1 MASAGVSSG
10 TVPPISLTRLAV
22 RRIQSVVEGQVSQTI
37 RKKAV
42 ACLID
47 YLGAAH
53 SGLSTPWGEA
63 LSKYATAQPGPPEA
77 QVWGTNAKASA
88 ETAAFVNAAL
98 GHSTIRDDMHLDSC
112 SHIGSIVLSAAIAL
126 AQRDH
131 WSGENLIRA
140 IVAGYEISALLGTAI
155 RASGNFNP
163 HFRPSGLVGAFGVAA
178 AAIAGYGCSEE
189 IAVSALGFAL
199 NAACGVNEWAWAG
212 GLEIFTQ
219 MGTAS
224 RAGIQAFDI
233 AKAGL
238 FCSDTVLEGKD
249 GLFEA
254 LGVGPDASATFKD
267 WMGRSEIGKGI
278 MDVHFKPV
286 AGCNFAQTP
295 LAAALRL
302 RVDDCHSVQKIIVTA
317 TSQAI
322 KYPGCNN
329 AGHLENIQQSKMSIQ
344 YGVSAALVYA
354 RLDEE
359 VFTKVNDP
367 RIIDLMNK
375 CDLRTSEQFDK
386 DFQRGLQPAQVEVTL
401 SDGRHLCQR
410 LTDVPWLTLE
420 EVESRFPFEVAK
432 FMNKGKA
439 VDIITSLKQL
449 ENTEQVADTFE
460 LFAAAA
466 I

>member
-1 MASAGVSSG
+1 
-10 TVPPISLTRLAV
+10 
-22 RRIQSVVEGQVSQTI
+22 
-37 RKKAV
+37 
-42 ACLID
+42 
-47 YLGAAH
+47 
-53 SGLSTPWGEA
+53 
-63 LSKYATAQPGPPEA
+63 
-77 QVWGTNAKASA
+77 
-88 ETAAFVNAAL
+88 
-98 GHSTIRDDMHLDSC
+98 MHLDSC

-126 AQRDH
+126 SQRHH
-131 WSGENLIRA
+131 WSGEKLIRA
-140 IVAGYEISALLGTAI
+140 IVAGYEMSALLGTAI
-155 RASGNFNP
+155 RASGKFNP
-163 HFRPSGLVGAFGVAA
+163 HFRPSGLVGAFGAAA
-178 AAIAGYGCSEE
+178 AAIAGGSCSEE

-224 RAGIQAFDI
+224 RAGIQAFDL
-233 AKAGL
+233 AKTGM

-254 LGVGPDASATFKD
+254 LGVGSSDASVTFKD
-267 WMGRSEIGKGI
+267 WISRSEIGQGI

-302 RVDDCHSVQKIIVTA
+302 RLDDPQSVQMITIVA

-329 AGHLENIQQSKMSIQ
+329 AGQLENIQQSKMSIQ
-344 YGVSAALVYA
+344 YGVSAALVYG

-359 VFTKVNDP
+359 VFTKVDDP
-367 RIIDLMNK
+367 RIMDLMSK
-375 CDLRTSEQFDK
+375 CELLTNEQFNI
-386 DFQRGLQPAQVEVTL
+386 DFQRGLQPAKVEVRL
-401 SDGRHLCQR
+401 ADGRLVEQHLP
-410 LTDVPWLTLE
+410 DVPWLTFE

-432 FMNKGKA
+432 FMSKEKA
-439 VDIITSLKQL
+439 AEMIASLKL
-449 ENTEQVADTFE
+449 LGNSGQVADASE